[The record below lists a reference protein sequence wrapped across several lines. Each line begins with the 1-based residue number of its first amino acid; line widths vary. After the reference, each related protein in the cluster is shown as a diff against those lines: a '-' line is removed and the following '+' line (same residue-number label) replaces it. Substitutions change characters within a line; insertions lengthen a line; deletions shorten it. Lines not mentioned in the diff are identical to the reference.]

1 MLLSQAGLQSRLS
14 LASFL
19 REHSFKHRNECQS
32 EGREGFGGLQ
42 SQLGLAYPQSS
53 FPGSP
58 ILGPAGLPLCGCR
71 QHPGRCSVLPASC
84 WLWRV
89 AGLVLWSE
97 EGQGGKDNSSRTDAL
112 IKPISAATET
122 VLLLYKAHRAG
133 IIMD

>member
-1 MLLSQAGLQSRLS
+1 MLLSQAGLQCRLS

-32 EGREGFGGLQ
+32 GGKGRIQGPAKPVGAGL
-42 SQLGLAYPQSS
+42 
-53 FPGSP
+53 SP
-58 ILGPAGLPLCGCR
+58 ELPAGLPLCSCR

-122 VLLLYKAHRAG
+122 VLLLYNAHRAG